1 MTFQLKML
9 LRNGRKCLME
19 SYNWIHKNSMNVL
32 IAGDFTT
39 EDRGMVAV
47 LRGDAI
53 SDEIKSIIK
62 EADFSIVNLEAPL
75 AKDGFKPLQKSG
87 PNLKTAPQT
96 VLFLKE
102 CGFQAVTLANNHFCD
117 YGKEGVNLT
126 IDQLDTNGI
135 EHVGGGRSKEE
146 LRLPLIH
153 HSADGDISFLNYCE
167 HEFSIQDGYGSNALN
182 TIQVF
187 YDIQKAKKE
196 SDIVIVIIHGGS
208 EGYQLPSPRMKEWYR
223 AFVDMGANA
232 VINHHQ
238 HCYSGF
244 EKYHNGFIFY
254 GLGNFFFDDVHE
266 NNSIWNE
273 GYMVTI
279 DIQERSIKN
288 IKLIPYEQCQHN
300 VVQVILMKAEKK
312 DAFFK
317 NIDFL
322 NSLIKDDEKLNNS
335 FLQFLNEK
343 EKNYLSAFSP
353 YSNRYLRYLCKHR
366 LLPSF
371 FTISR
376 QLELINYIECE
387 SHRDM
392 ILCSLKNNKC
402 HES

>member
-1 MTFQLKML
+1 
-9 LRNGRKCLME
+9 
-19 SYNWIHKNSMNVL
+19 
-32 IAGDFTT
+32 
-39 EDRGMVAV
+39 
-47 LRGDAI
+47 
-53 SDEIKSIIK
+53 
-62 EADFSIVNLEAPL
+62 
-75 AKDGFKPLQKSG
+75 
-87 PNLKTAPQT
+87 
-96 VLFLKE
+96 
-102 CGFQAVTLANNHFCD
+102 
-117 YGKEGVNLT
+117 
-126 IDQLDTNGI
+126 
-135 EHVGGGRSKEE
+135 
-146 LRLPLIH
+146 
-153 HSADGDISFLNYCE
+153 
-167 HEFSIQDGYGSNALN
+167 
-182 TIQVF
+182 
-187 YDIQKAKKE
+187 
-196 SDIVIVIIHGGS
+196 
-208 EGYQLPSPRMKEWYR
+208 
-223 AFVDMGANA
+223 
-232 VINHHQ
+232 
-238 HCYSGF
+238 
-244 EKYHNGFIFY
+244 
-254 GLGNFFFDDVHE
+254 
-266 NNSIWNE
+266 
-273 GYMVTI
+273 MVTI

-312 DAFFK
+312 DAFLK